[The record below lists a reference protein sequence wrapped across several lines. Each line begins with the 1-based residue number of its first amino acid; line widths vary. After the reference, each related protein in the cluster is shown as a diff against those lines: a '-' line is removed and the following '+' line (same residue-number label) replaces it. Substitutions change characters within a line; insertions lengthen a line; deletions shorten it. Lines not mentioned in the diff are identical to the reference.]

1 MTTQPSLPSSPPIG
15 AVAVVLLACPLYIV
29 MLAAIFAM
37 PGGDPGSYGAEGSLA
52 ATLSALFAL
61 IFGGLLW
68 IALAGLLTIGA
79 LYGDMPHWAK
89 IAAAVLYP
97 LSGIAALTAGGLSYS
112 YPGGWLVL
120 VVAVLPP
127 LIALY
132 AIWAR
137 LPALHTTF
145 RPDVTSAVLLG
156 AIGVVILATLP
167 LAYVDELLFPGRL
180 ARQDAEAQ
188 ALIAEREA
196 EWARHRQE
204 EGEKF
209 RQLTPDS
216 PLRDYLNPAGMPEG
230 DAGYRQALEGARQ
243 VKQRQIEAVALIE
256 EGKVRWL
263 KDLAE
268 LDLQATPALCNAFD
282 AALRKDATKEGPN
295 WNVGEELERQLPNM
309 KWLVAEHCRLDA
321 GVNAVETRVRLIT
334 GAMGEQDGGR
344 PRWMGFL
351 TALAQLH
358 QPR

>member
-1 MTTQPSLPSSPPIG
+1 MTTQPSLPPAPPIG
-15 AVAVVLLACPLYIV
+15 AVAVALLACPLYLV

-97 LSGIAALTAGGLSYS
+97 LSGIAALAAGSLSYS

-120 VVAVLPP
+120 VVALLPP
-127 LIALY
+127 LIVLY

-145 RPDVTSAVLLG
+145 RPNITSAVLLG

-180 ARQDAEAQ
+180 ARQEAEAQ
-188 ALIAEREA
+188 ALIAGREA

-204 EGEKF
+204 EEERF

-216 PLRDYLNPAGMPEG
+216 PLRDYLNPAGMPAG
-230 DAGYRQALEGARQ
+230 DAGYRRALEGARH

-256 EGKVRWL
+256 EGKIRWL

-268 LDLQATPALCNAFD
+268 LDLQATPALCDAFD
-282 AALRKDATKEGPN
+282 AALRKDATQEGPN
-295 WNVGEELERQLPNM
+295 WNIGEELQQQLPNM
-309 KWLVAEHCRLDA
+309 KWLVAEHCKLDA
-321 GVNAVETRVRLIT
+321 GVSAVETRVRLIT

-344 PRWMGFL
+344 PRWMEFL
-351 TALAQLH
+351 AVLAQLH